1 MYNKV
6 LQTDK
11 LEENSV
17 FLFGARGTELATN
30 PRELEENSV
39 FLFGARQTGK
49 PMLPIAYVN
58 QIIL

>member
-6 LQTDK
+6 LQTNK
-11 LEENSV
+11 
-17 FLFGARGTELATN
+17 
-30 PRELEENSV
+30 LEENSV